1 MKKRKK
7 RNKKEKKTN
16 KRQQKVIR
24 KQQNLDKKCK
34 FRSTA
39 KKGDERIERE
49 FKIAQQTLKI
59 VISLTNQDA
68 VSALNYLFSSSI
80 FQVYTVYCLGLV
92 QQVHQASLLLIPPIS
107 MVIQQNRIFKQY
119 FFKPTKQV
127 EILIKL
133 SFSCLNQDNTLFS
146 VFNCGFL
153 KMDLKMYAAGTRK

>member
-39 KKGDERIERE
+39 KKGEERIERE

-127 EILIKL
+127 EGYNSL
-133 SFSCLNQDNTLFS
+133 
-146 VFNCGFL
+146 
-153 KMDLKMYAAGTRK
+153 Y